1 MKRLFDFLGAS
12 ILLVVLS
19 PLFLLIAVLI
29 KLDSGGPVLYSPER
43 TGRHGKPLRYYK
55 FRTMIVGADKLGG
68 SVTAKNDPRITRV
81 GKFLRKYKLDELPQ
95 LVNIVKGEMSFVGP
109 RPEMPEYTRL
119 YTEEEK
125 IILSVRPG
133 MTDYAIVEF
142 IDLGEVV
149 GTDNADEA
157 YRAKVLPEKNWL
169 RIKYVQEQTFWG
181 DIKIIWK
188 TFLRIVRQ

>member
-1 MKRLFDFLGAS
+1 MKRFFDLLGAS
-12 ILLVVLS
+12 ILLVVFS
-19 PLFLLIAVLI
+19 PLFLVIAVLI
-29 KLDSGGPVLYSPER
+29 KLDSKGPVFYCAER
-43 TGRHGKPLRYYK
+43 TGRYGKPFRIYK
-55 FRTMIVGADKLGG
+55 FRSMVVGADKLGG
-68 SVTAKNDPRITRV
+68 STTAKNDLRVTRV

-109 RPEMPEYTRL
+109 RPEMEEYTRL

-133 MTDYAIVEF
+133 MTDYAIVKF
-142 IDLGEVV
+142 IDLGEIV
-149 GTDNADEA
+149 GTNNADEE
-157 YRAKVLPEKNWL
+157 YREKVLLEKNRL
-169 RIKYVQEQTFWG
+169 RIKCVKEQTFWG

>member
-1 MKRLFDFLGAS
+1 MKRLFDLLCAS
-12 ILLVVLS
+12 ILLVVFS

-29 KLDSGGPVLYSPER
+29 KLGSTGPVLYSAER
-43 TGRHGKPLRYYK
+43 TGRYGKPFRYYK
-55 FRTMIVGADKLGG
+55 FRSMVVDADKLGG
-68 SVTAKNDPRITRV
+68 STTAKNDPRVTRV

-133 MTDYAIVEF
+133 MADYAIVKF

-149 GTDNADEA
+149 GTDNADEV
-157 YRAKVLPEKNWL
+157 YRANVLPVKNKL
-169 RIKYVQEQTFWG
+169 RMRYVKEQTLLG